1 MKEED
6 EIKIDSETLDNIEP
20 KSKRV
25 FFKPE
30 FKLVEVI
37 IIILITMVIGIIIGY
52 AVTNRFSLGETGK
65 QIKND
70 ANLQEFVE
78 TYEDILN
85 RYYETVDGKELI
97 NNAISGML
105 ETLDD
110 PYSVYM
116 DEDLTSDFNDRLYG
130 DYTGIGTEITMN
142 ENNEVVIYQPFAG
155 SPAEKAGLKKGDIIT
170 KIDGESVKGK
180 TSSDVS
186 DIIKGMSGSKVKI
199 TVNRDGKEIEFDV
212 TRETIVLDSV
222 THKIY
227 EKNGKKIGYIN
238 VSIFAANTYSQFRS
252 AILDLENQGINSLLI
267 DVRDNTGGYLDSV
280 TEMLSIF
287 LKKGDIIYQLDEK
300 GNKTIINDESKES
313 REYKIG
319 VIINEYS
326 ASASEILAAAI
337 KESYGGEVIGINS
350 YGKGTVQ
357 QTKELSTGGMMKFTT
372 QKWLTPKG
380 NWINE
385 KGVDPT
391 VEVKMSGKISRRSR
405 RMSRGGDLHRKGE
418 ELQGRATIP

>member
-1 MKEED
+1 MKEDNELKV
-6 EIKIDSETLDNIEP
+6 EENSINNIDNKEKKNFL
-20 KSKRV
+20 
-25 FFKPE
+25 KPE

-52 AVTNRFSLGETGK
+52 AVTNRFSLGETEK

-70 ANLQEFVE
+70 EYLQEFVDTYQE
-78 TYEDILN
+78 IQDRYYEDI
-85 RYYETVDGKELI
+85 DKKELI

-105 ETLDD
+105 TSLDD
-110 PYSVYM
+110 YSVYM
-116 DEDLTSDFNDRLYG
+116 NEDVTSDFNERLYG

-142 ENNEVVIYQPFAG
+142 ENGEVVIYQPFEG

-186 DIIKGMSGSKVKI
+186 SMIKGMSGSKVNI
-199 TVNRDGKEIEFDV
+199 TVTRDGKEIEFGV
-212 TRETIVLDSV
+212 TRETIVLDSA
-222 THKIY
+222 THKMY
-227 EKNGKKIGYIN
+227 EKNGKKIGYVN
-238 VSIFAANTYSQFRS
+238 VSIFAANTYSQFRN
-252 AILDLENQGINSLLI
+252 AILELESQNMDSLII

-280 TEMLSIF
+280 TEMLSMF
-287 LKKGDIIYQLDEK
+287 LEKGKVIYQLDEK
-300 GNKTIINDESKES
+300 GDKTVIKDETKES
-313 REYKIG
+313 RKYKVG

-337 KESYGGEVIGINS
+337 KESYNGEVIGVNS

-372 QKWLTPKG
+372 QKWLTPEG

-391 VEVKMSGKISRRSR
+391 VEVKINENYYKT
-405 RMSRGGDLHRKGE
+405 LLE
-418 ELQGRATIP
+418 EDDNQLQKALELFTK

>member
-1 MKEED
+1 MKEEN
-6 EIKIDSETLDNIEP
+6 EIKVEDNSINNINNKE
-20 KSKRV
+20 KRN
-25 FFKPE
+25 FLKPE

-52 AVTNRFSLGETGK
+52 AVTNRFSLGETEK
-65 QIKND
+65 QIKGD
-70 ANLQEFVE
+70 EYLQEFVDTYQE
-78 TYEDILN
+78 IQEKYYEDI
-85 RYYETVDGKELI
+85 DKKELI
-97 NNAISGML
+97 NNAIGGML
-105 ETLDD
+105 TGLDD
-110 PYSVYM
+110 YTVYM
-116 DEDLTSDFNDRLYG
+116 NEDITSDFNERLYG

-142 ENNEVVIYQPFAG
+142 ESGEVVIYQPFEG

-170 KIDGESVKGK
+170 EIDGKSVKGK

-186 DIIKGMSGSKVKI
+186 DMIKGMSGSKVKI
-199 TVNRDGKEIEFDV
+199 TVARDGKEIEFEV

-222 THKIY
+222 TYKMY
-227 EKNGKKIGYIN
+227 EKNGKKIGYVN
-238 VSIFAANTYSQFRS
+238 VSIFAANTYSQFRN
-252 AILDLENQGINSLLI
+252 AILDLESKNMDSLII

-280 TEMLSIF
+280 TEMLSMF
-287 LKKGDIIYQLDEK
+287 LEKGDVIYQLDEK
-300 GNKTIINDESKES
+300 GKKTVIKDETKES
-313 REYKIG
+313 RKYKVG

-337 KESYGGEVIGINS
+337 KESYDGEVIGVNS

-391 VEVKMSGKISRRSR
+391 VEVKINETYYKT
-405 RMSRGGDLHRKGE
+405 LLE
-418 ELQGRATIP
+418 EDDNQLQKALELFTK